1 MPKIIDILT
10 SGAEKSS
17 PVASKNSRFQ
27 KGSGCYV
34 CIGCQK
40 KTRSTGNGDN
50 EHCRL
55 CETCYEKAGDENA
68 LSDGDM
74 TKEAF
79 DAKWNAPTH
88 NGRPRVLANTNG
100 MRAEPQK
107 DAEARQARKA
117 PPKPKQPVASK
128 PVDAKEV
135 LGTCSQCWSIYETC
149 PGLRSDPQTIRGN
162 CERTGKHGMTN
173 VSGEISDSQWKRLFD
188 EGMRADG
195 AICIGP
201 GTYDLLAEEEG
212 RRKEARKVER
222 AEKSEPA
229 AEKKVAEIK
238 PVENAHGFALTRTDS
253 GKYLFAGFPATSIFR
268 WMGSQGWTWEDAMK
282 AVKAL
287 GIPDGEIAEGTA
299 RIQVNAGKKGGDCGG
314 RGPIPEISADQATAL
329 SKAAGKF
336 VEPPKAPAAPA
347 KKAPPKP
354 KAQKA

>member
-74 TKEAF
+74 TK
-79 DAKWNAPTH
+79 
-88 NGRPRVLANTNG
+88 
-100 MRAEPQK
+100 
-107 DAEARQARKA
+107 ARQARKA